1 MKLVVLDHHLQKS
14 IIRKLLD
21 KNGLKF
27 SELKPKDIESNL
39 FMYHMGRVKKLGLVE
54 KKDALYRLSSL
65 GKQYVDRVNLDT
77 IEFRIQPKVITLLA
91 LTRPDGKW
99 LFIERKHQPFL
110 NAKGFPSG
118 KVHYSERLQ
127 DAATREMKEKANI
140 VGVELEQK
148 GNVSL
153 RFLKDGEVVNHILA
167 YVFYGVVPNDLAI
180 EHDHKYYFTYWGEES
195 TIAKDSGFKGNRE
208 ILDLL
213 KTSDSYFF
221 SELEFLSDY

>member
-1 MKLVVLDHHLQKS
+1 MKLVLLDHHLQKN
-14 IIRKLLD
+14 IIRLLLD
-21 KNGLKF
+21 QNGLKF
-27 SELKPKDIESNL
+27 SELKPKNIESNL

-54 KKDALYRLSSL
+54 KKDSLYRLTAV

-91 LTRPDGKW
+91 LKRADGKW
-99 LFIERKHQPFL
+99 LLIERKHQPFL

-118 KVHYSERLQ
+118 KVHYSERLI
-127 DAATREMKEKANI
+127 DAAEREMQEKANI
-140 VGVELEQK
+140 NGVELELR

-167 YVFYGVVPNDLAI
+167 YVFYGEVPNELAI
-180 EHDHKYYFTYWGEES
+180 EHDHKYYFTYWGDAS
-195 TIAKDSGFKGNRE
+195 TIKDDMGFKGNKE

-213 KTSDSYFF
+213 ENSKGFFF
-221 SELEFLSDY
+221 SELEFASDY

>member
-1 MKLVVLDHHLQKS
+1 MKLVLLDHHLQKG

-54 KKDALYRLSSL
+54 KKDTLYRLTSV

-91 LTRPDGKW
+91 LKRADGKW
-99 LFIERKHQPFL
+99 LIIERKHQPFL

-118 KVHYSERLQ
+118 KVHYSERLE
-127 DAATREMKEKANI
+127 DAAQRELREKANI
-140 VGVELEQK
+140 SDVSLQLR

-153 RFLKDGEVVNHILA
+153 RFVRDKEVINHILA
-167 YVFYGVVPNDLAI
+167 YIFYGEVPDDQAI
-180 EHDHKYYFTYWGEES
+180 EHNHKYYFTYWDDEAVIS
-195 TIAKDSGFKGNRE
+195 ADHVFKGNKE
-208 ILDLL
+208 ILELL
-213 KTSDSYFF
+213 TTEKNFF
-221 SELEFLSDY
+221 FRELEFTSDY